1 MTAEREN
8 LLKNTIHHF
17 DTAAE
22 HLKLDSGLRQILRT
36 PQRELTVRFPVK
48 MDNGHVEVFT
58 GFRIQHNITRG
69 PAKGGIRYHSDTT
82 IDDVR
87 AYSMLMSWK
96 CASVNIPY
104 GGAKGAVIVNPQK
117 LSLSELERLT
127 RRYTSEISLLIGP
140 DRDIPAPDMGTNAQV
155 MAWIMDTYSMHQGHT
170 VPAIVTG
177 KPLIIGGSY
186 GRNEST
192 ARGIS
197 YILREAVDAVGIDL
211 NAARVVVQGF
221 GNVGATCA
229 RLLEEMGATIVAVSD
244 SKGGIYN
251 ASGLSMSDVSS
262 YKAENKTLDAFPEAD
277 RITNAELLELPCDI
291 LIPAALSNQITTK
304 NADKIQARVISEAA
318 NAPVTPNA
326 DSILYER
333 GVFII
338 PDIIA
343 SAGGVTVSYFEW
355 VQGLQ
360 EFFWT
365 EREVNA
371 QLERVM
377 TGAFQLALRVAQERQ
392 VSLREAA
399 YLVAVERVA
408 GATTTR
414 GIYP

>member
-1 MTAEREN
+1 M
-8 LLKNTIHHF
+8 
-17 DTAAE
+17 
-22 HLKLDSGLRQILRT
+22 
-36 PQRELTVRFPVK
+36 
-48 MDNGHVEVFT
+48 
-58 GFRIQHNITRG
+58 
-69 PAKGGIRYHSDTT
+69 
-82 IDDVR
+82 
-87 AYSMLMSWK
+87 
-96 CASVNIPY
+96 
-104 GGAKGAVIVNPQK
+104 
-117 LSLSELERLT
+117 
-127 RRYTSEISLLIGP
+127 
-140 DRDIPAPDMGTNAQV
+140 
-155 MAWIMDTYSMHQGHT
+155 
-170 VPAIVTG
+170 
-177 KPLIIGGSY
+177 
-186 GRNEST
+186 
-192 ARGIS
+192 
-197 YILREAVDAVGIDL
+197 
-211 NAARVVVQGF
+211 VQGF

-392 VSLREAA
+392 AEAIV
-399 YLVAVERVA
+399 LV
-408 GATTTR
+408 
-414 GIYP
+414 

>member
-1 MTAEREN
+1 MISEREN
-8 LLKNTIHHF
+8 LLDNTLYHF

-22 HLKLDSGLRQILRT
+22 QLKLDSGLRQILRT

-48 MDNGHVEVFT
+48 MDNGSVEVFT
-58 GFRIQHNITRG
+58 GFRTQHNITRG
-69 PAKGGIRYHSDTT
+69 PAKGGIRYHPHTT

-87 AYSMLMSWK
+87 ALSMLMSWK

-104 GGAKGAVIVNPQK
+104 GGAKGAVIVDPK
-117 LSLSELERLT
+117 RLTLAELERLT
-127 RRYTSEISLLIGP
+127 RRYTTEISLLIGP

-155 MAWIMDTYSMHQGHT
+155 MSWIMDTYSMHKGHT

-186 GRNEST
+186 GRNEAT

-197 YILREAVDAVGIDL
+197 YVLREAIDAVGLDL

-244 SKGGIYN
+244 SRGGIYN
-251 ASGLSMSDVSS
+251 ASGLTMSDVST
-262 YKAENKTLDAFPEAD
+262 YKAQNGTLTDFSEAD
-277 RITNAELLELPCDI
+277 KVSNAELLELPCDI
-291 LIPAALSNQITTK
+291 LIPAAISSQITAH
-304 NADKIQARVISEAA
+304 NAGQIKARVIAEAA
-318 NAPVTPNA
+318 NAPITPSA
-326 DSILYER
+326 DAILYER

-377 TGAFQLALRVAQERQ
+377 TGAFQLALRITQDRQ
-392 VSLREAA
+392 ISLREAA
-399 YLVAVERVA
+399 YLLAVERVA
-408 GATTTR
+408 SATVTR

>member
-414 GIYP
+414 GI